1 MQSVAIITLLL
12 CVSPV
17 LAQYGSEPFIEGY
30 VGANLTVP
38 TGNLKNNL
46 TPDSLNAKMGYGLD
60 LGIAYYLKPQLALG
74 IYFNSRNMKTSN
86 FDLYHRVF
94 EVGASGKYLLSDLSN
109 SSMSPYLKI
118 TAGASFS
125 KFAQAVEI
133 DGGTIY
139 REISHAPVLGLEA
152 ALGIQAKLKKD
163 NQAGGVFLEAAVH
176 NDFVDKSE
184 GKFLGVGYPW
194 SHGNALYFM
203 LRGGVFF
210 NIGRKE

>member
-1 MQSVAIITLLL
+1 M

-30 VGANLTVP
+30 VGANLTMP

-46 TPDSLNAKMGYGLD
+46 TPDSLNAKLGYGFD
-60 LGIAYYLKPQLALG
+60 FGAAYYIKPQMALG
-74 IYFNSRNMKTSN
+74 IYFNSRNMKTEN

-94 EVGASGKYLLSDLSN
+94 EFGLFGKYLLNDLSN
-109 SSMSPYLKI
+109 ASMAPYLKLS
-118 TAGASFS
+118 AGANFS
-125 KFAQAVEI
+125 KFAQAVES
-133 DGGTIY
+133 GGETIY
-139 REISHAPVLGLEA
+139 REISHVPVLGVEA
-152 ALGIQAKLKKD
+152 ALGIQTKLKKD
-163 NQAGGVFLEAAVH
+163 NEAGGIFLEAAVH

-184 GKFLGVGYPW
+184 GKFLGTGYPW

-203 LRGGVFF
+203 LRGGIYF